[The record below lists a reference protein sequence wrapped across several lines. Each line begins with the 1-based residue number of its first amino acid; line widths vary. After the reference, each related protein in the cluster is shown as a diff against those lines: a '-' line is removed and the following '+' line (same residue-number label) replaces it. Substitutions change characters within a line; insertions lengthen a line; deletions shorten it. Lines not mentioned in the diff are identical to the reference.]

1 VGAKAAEFNID
12 PDRMGLMGDSAG
24 GYLAAMVALAGDWF
38 TVADRDGVNA
48 AAPATVK
55 AVVGFYGIYDMLAQ
69 WQQDMKVSPGD
80 SITEDFLG
88 VSPSR
93 NRQLYLESS
102 PIAYAASDR
111 NQVRFLLIHGDRDN
125 LVDPRSQS
133 GAFTTALTKSGFYR
147 ASDHDSRRGPLLGF
161 ESLRTRSAQL
171 WRNRG
176 ARDIGIPRQLAVSYQ
191 Q

>member
-1 VGAKAAEFNID
+1 
-12 PDRMGLMGDSAG
+12 
-24 GYLAAMVALAGDWF
+24 MVALAGDWF

-133 GAFTTALTKSGFYR
+133 GAFTTALTKSGFIAR
-147 ASDHDSRRGPLLGF
+147 LIMIPGAAHFWASNPFERDPHSYGAIAAPAILEFLDS
-161 ESLRTRSAQL
+161 SL
-171 WRNRG
+171 
-176 ARDIGIPRQLAVSYQ
+176 
-191 Q
+191 

>member
-1 VGAKAAEFNID
+1 MGAKAAEFNID

-102 PIAYAASDR
+102 PIAYAASAT
-111 NQVRFLLIHGDRDN
+111 RFGFSLSTATATIWLIPGASQAPSLR
-125 LVDPRSQS
+125 RSQNRD
-133 GAFTTALTKSGFYR
+133 L
-147 ASDHDSRRGPLLGF
+147 SR
-161 ESLRTRSAQL
+161 
-171 WRNRG
+171 
-176 ARDIGIPRQLAVSYQ
+176 V
-191 Q
+191 